1 MAMKDKKIGKRFRI
15 AKYKILSYSL
25 EKKQQPEKR
34 WAYSAVLRG
43 KKGEMRGDNMTY
55 PCLLRKKNVLIPLT
69 KGRNAE

>member
-1 MAMKDKKIGKRFRI
+1 MAMKDKKIGKGFRI
-15 AKYKILSYSL
+15 AKYKILSYGL

-43 KKGEMRGDNMTY
+43 KKGEKEGDNMTY

-69 KGRNAE
+69 KGRKEE